1 MASDDSTAHLDLFRR
16 RRDLRHALA
25 TVEAAIE
32 QHAEE
37 SPETVKLEGL
47 RTDLLAALELTE
59 LLLAR
64 S

>member
-1 MASDDSTAHLDLFRR
+1 MASDGSTAHLDLFRR

-47 RTDLLAALELTE
+47 RTDLLAAL
-59 LLLAR
+59 
-64 S
+64 SS